1 MPESG
6 VPERI
11 VSREDIAVLA
21 GWFDRYAYAFDPL
34 SVDAKEARSIFED
47 RVRQIFAERVQPYC
61 RASALVIL
69 GRRSGC
75 SADSTCARMLC
86 EQHRRKG
93 ILRMRL

>member
-61 RASALVIL
+61 RSV
-69 GRRSGC
+69 S
-75 SADSTCARMLC
+75 
-86 EQHRRKG
+86 
-93 ILRMRL
+93 LRACFKNGFI